1 MRLFIWIIIILLG
14 VNQLLIG
21 SLIPQA
27 AGTDIQ
33 PEEVSEMSSEII
45 PSGVPEIYGAEL
57 GISYDDVRPEDPQLA
72 NQTIAVL
79 AQLDQDLELQGEDLS
94 RYIDILYRQHGGI
107 SCEYCCSAR
116 AVIFEDGEMA
126 CGCAHSYAMR
136 GLAKY
141 LILEHGEEMTD
152 EEILTEVGKWKV
164 LFYPG
169 IHVQKAAVMQ
179 ERGIEV
185 NYISL
190 TTNANRGIK

>member
-45 PSGVPEIYGAEL
+45 PTGVPAVYGEEL
-57 GISYDDVRPEDPQLA
+57 EISYDGVRPADPQLA

-107 SCEYCCSAR
+107 SCEYCCGAA

-164 LFYPG
+164 LFFPG

>member
-14 VNQLLIG
+14 VNQFLIG

-27 AGTDIQ
+27 AGIDVQT
-33 PEEVSEMSSEII
+33 EKAGELSSEII
-45 PSGVPEIYGAEL
+45 PSGVPEVYGTEL
-57 GISYDDVRPEDPQLA
+57 GINYDGVRPEDPQLA
-72 NQTIAVL
+72 DQTIAVL
-79 AQLDQDLELQGEDLS
+79 AQLDQDINLQGEDLN
-94 RYIDILYRQHGGI
+94 RYIDILYYQYEGI
-107 SCEYCCSAR
+107 SCEYCCGAR

-141 LILEHGEEMTD
+141 LILEHGGEMTD

-164 LFYPG
+164 LFFPG
-169 IHVQKAAVMQ
+169 AHIQKAAIMQ
-179 ERGIEV
+179 EQGIEV

-190 TTNANRGIK
+190 TTNINRGIN